1 MWDIGSLVG
10 TFFSTLG
17 DILGQFPVV
26 GETLSGIVGQVAATV
41 ASLLSA
47 IGLG

>member
-1 MWDIGSLVG
+1 MFDIGSLVS

-17 DILGQFPVV
+17 DILGQVPVV
-26 GETLSGIVGQVAATV
+26 GDALSGIVGQVASTV